1 MDSILDQ
8 LHALATQGDDA
19 GRHKVLD
26 AIRNLQLRLETP
38 HDTLSRFSGMHLEIT
53 AARVGADLGI
63 FKILVANDQPLSTS
77 ALAAETGAAPAVLSR
92 ILRYLAS
99 VGMIQEAGQGAFTA
113 SSTTKTLSQPG
124 YEGGVRH
131 FFDNIGPCLQAFPGF
146 LADTKYQDV
155 TNSSN
160 TAFQKAFNTSET
172 AFQWLPKYPERFGPL
187 QQVMT
192 VQGAAGVPWFDVF
205 PFEKEL
211 AGSTAPCAFVDVGG
225 GFGHQCHVLSS
236 RFPGLLG
243 GKIILQ
249 DLKET
254 IVNIPPVFE
263 GFEKMEHNF
272 FTPQPVKGA
281 RFYYLRNI
289 LHDWPDDK
297 CVEILKNLISAF
309 GPESQ
314 ILIDEMVLPNS
325 GVPWEATTIDL
336 TIMASLGAR
345 ERTSAEWNAL
355 LGAAGL
361 KALRIDTYM
370 ARRQDSIIQAV
381 PIHARS

>member
-1 MDSILDQ
+1 MESILDQ
-8 LHALATQGDDA
+8 LQAIATQVDDA
-19 GRHKVLD
+19 SRHKVLD
-26 AIRNLQLRLETP
+26 AIRDLQLRLETP

-53 AARVGADLGI
+53 AARIGADLGI
-63 FKILVANDQPLSTS
+63 FKILAANDEPLSTLALS
-77 ALAAETGAAPAVLSR
+77 AKTGAAPTVLKR

-99 VGMIQEAGQGAFTA
+99 VGMIQETGQDLFIARA
-113 SSTTKTLSQPG
+113 STKTLSQSG
-124 YEGGVRH
+124 YEGGIRH

-146 LADTKYQDV
+146 LADTEYQDV
-155 TNSSN
+155 TTSFN
-160 TAFQKAFNTSET
+160 TAFQRAFDTKET

-192 VQGAAGVPWFDVF
+192 VQGAAGVSWFDVF

-211 AGSTAPCAFVDVGG
+211 ASFTGPCAFVDVGG
-225 GFGHQCHVLSS
+225 GFGHQCQVLLS
-236 RFPGLLG
+236 RFPKLLG
-243 GKIILQ
+243 GKVVLQ

-254 IVNIPPVFE
+254 IVNIPPQFE

-272 FTPQPVKGA
+272 FTPQPVKAA

-297 CVEILKNLISAF
+297 CIEILKQFIPAF
-309 GPESQ
+309 GSESQ

-325 GVPWEATTIDL
+325 GVPWEASTIDL

-345 ERTSAEWNAL
+345 ERTVAEWHAL
-355 LGAAGL
+355 LDAAGL
-361 KALRIDTYM
+361 KVLRIDTYM

-381 PIHARS
+381 RK